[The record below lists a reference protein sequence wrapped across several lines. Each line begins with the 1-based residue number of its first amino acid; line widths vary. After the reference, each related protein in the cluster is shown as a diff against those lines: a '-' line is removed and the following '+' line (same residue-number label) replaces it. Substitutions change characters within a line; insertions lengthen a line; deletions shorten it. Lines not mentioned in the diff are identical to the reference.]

1 MSIRLRNSA
10 KAVIVRDGELLVTR
24 NRSADDPAGD
34 WLLLPGGG
42 QHPGETLTGALR
54 REVAEET
61 GYAVEPLRLLW
72 IREYIG
78 SRHEFALYDA
88 GEHQIEFMFECRIV
102 GSGEPQEIDAHQ
114 VGIDWVPLDRLQEV
128 RLYPAALTERLA
140 TLAADGTVGPV
151 YLGDVN

>member
-10 KAVIVRDGELLVTR
+10 KAVGIRDGELLVTR

-42 QHPGETLTGALR
+42 QHPGETLADAVR

-61 GYAVEPLRLLW
+61 GYVVEPLRLLW

-78 SRHEFALYDA
+78 SRHEFAFYDA
-88 GEHQIEFMFECRIV
+88 GEHQIEFMFECRIL
-102 GSGEPQEIDAHQ
+102 GSGEPHELDAHQ
-114 VGIDWVPLDRLQEV
+114 IAVEWVPVDRLEGS
-128 RLYPAALTERLA
+128 RFYPAALTARLA
-140 TLAADGTVGPV
+140 AFANDGTVGAA